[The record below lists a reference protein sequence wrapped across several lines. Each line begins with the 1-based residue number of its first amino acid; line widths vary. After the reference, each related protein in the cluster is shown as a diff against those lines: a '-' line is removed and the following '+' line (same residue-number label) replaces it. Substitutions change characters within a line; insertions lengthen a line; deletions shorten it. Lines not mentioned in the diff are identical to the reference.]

1 MVLLVHGHE
10 AGEGV
15 AQDRK
20 PVLEGEDP
28 DRNEVSVQP
37 QVDPQLGRVG
47 HLLVLLEGEDLL
59 PGGQQEG
66 PKLGVTSVKP
76 GFEIGDH

>member
-10 AGEGV
+10 AGEGA
-15 AQDRK
+15 AQNGK

-37 QVDPQLGRVG
+37 QVDSQLGRVG
-47 HLLVLLEGEDLL
+47 HLLVLLECENLL

-66 PKLGVTSVKP
+66 PKLGVASVKP
-76 GFEIGDH
+76 RFE